1 MRWSK
6 EEEEFLTENWGN
18 LSIKAIAKKLNR
30 SENAIEVRIRNR
42 LLKEYGIK
50 AEVTYEL
57 KPSANLYPAGEL
69 RITYRPDPLDFKL
82 RMEEDHKYT
91 SL

>member
-1 MRWSK
+1 M
-6 EEEEFLTENWGN
+6 TENWGN

-30 SENAIEVRIRNR
+30 RENAIDIRIRNR

-57 KPSANLYPAGEL
+57 KPSANLYLAGEL
-69 RITYRPDPLDFKL
+69 RITYRPDPSDF
-82 RMEEDHKYT
+82 
-91 SL
+91 

>member
-30 SENAIEVRIRNR
+30 SKNAIEVRKNR
-42 LLKEYGIK
+42 LGLGSFLENRGKGKYYKYIK
-50 AEVTYEL
+50 RLFYNYEG
-57 KPSANLYPAGEL
+57 NN
-69 RITYRPDPLDFKL
+69 RTNTRKL
-82 RMEEDHKYT
+82 
-91 SL
+91 

>member
-30 SENAIEVRIRNR
+30 SENAIEVRKTR
-42 LLKEYGIK
+42 LGLGSFLENGEYINLIGQDKLIELIKISKDKKE
-50 AEVTYEL
+50 
-57 KPSANLYPAGEL
+57 
-69 RITYRPDPLDFKL
+69 F
-82 RMEEDHKYT
+82 YT
-91 SL
+91 VY

>member
-6 EEEEFLTENWGN
+6 EEEEFLCENWGN

-57 KPSANLYPAGEL
+57 KPSANLYLAGEL

>member
-1 MRWSK
+1 M
-6 EEEEFLTENWGN
+6 TENWGN

-30 SENAIEVRIRNR
+30 SENAIDIRIRNR

-57 KPSANLYPAGEL
+57 KPSANLYLAGEL
-69 RITYRPDPLDFKL
+69 RITYRPDPSDF
-82 RMEEDHKYT
+82 
-91 SL
+91 

>member
-30 SENAIEVRIRNR
+30 SENAIVVRKTR
-42 LLKEYGIK
+42 LGLGSFLENGEYITFYLLMQTILGGKNPSYLMKRLERDGFPIK
-50 AEVTYEL
+50 H
-57 KPSANLYPAGEL
+57 
-69 RITYRPDPLDFKL
+69 I
-82 RMEEDHKYT
+82 
-91 SL
+91 